1 MRLTPR
7 TALALLALAG
17 LARVFGSS
25 RFFPVGRFEVEGRS
39 MEPSYRAG
47 DRVLVNRLAYRS
59 RPPAPGDAVVLRD
72 PERHGRYLL
81 KRVAR
86 LPDAAD
92 SKQQTAN
99 GTGAGPA
106 ESGPQRAEGV
116 APADSKQQTANS
128 KGGRPAESRDQTAGG
143 ARIWVL
149 GDNGADSRDSR
160 SFGAV
165 PLSAIVGKA
174 WMRY

>member
-17 LARVFGSS
+17 LARVLGSA
-25 RFFPVGRFEVEGRS
+25 RLFPVGRFEVEGHS
-39 MEPSYRAG
+39 MEPAYHAG

-59 RPPAPGDAVVLRD
+59 RPPAAGDAVVLRD

-86 LPDAAD
+86 RPAPTAG
-92 SKQQTAN
+92 SREQTAE
-99 GTGAGPA
+99 GRGAN
-106 ESGPQRAEGV
+106 
-116 APADSKQQTANS
+116 TT
-128 KGGRPAESRDQTAGG
+128 RPSDV
-143 ARIWVL
+143 WLL
-149 GDNGADSRDSR
+149 GDNAADSRDSR

-165 PLSAIVGKA
+165 PRSAVVGKA
-174 WMRY
+174 WIRY